1 MSAATILTL
10 ANLRGIDLRNPKAS
24 DIDFDS
30 FAEHL
35 AKENRFNGATPGL
48 VYSVA
53 EHLAR
58 GVDAILAAM
67 GDHTLAA
74 YFSLH
79 DGHEA
84 VLKDMTTPL
93 KRAIAEECK
102 EKFGVLAEHVL
113 CAINNLEYRHDVA
126 IHEAAGL
133 TWPMAPPT
141 QLLVKHWDLVMFVTE
156 WRDLMQSATH
166 PRPQDYAGLDPIK
179 ETIIPWHWQTAKRAL
194 LNRWKRLLPSLQG
207 KIPENQEAQSSA
219 QLPGA
224 LPLHGEGR

>member
-1 MSAATILTL
+1 MSAATTLTL
-10 ANLRGIDLRNPKAS
+10 ANLKGIDLRNPKAS

-48 VYSVA
+48 CYSVA
-53 EHLAR
+53 QHLSH
-58 GVDAILAAM
+58 GVDAILAAT
-67 GDHTLAA
+67 GDRQLAA

-84 VLKDMTTPL
+84 VLKDLTTPL

-133 TWPMAPPT
+133 PWPMTTPM

-156 WRDLMQSATH
+156 WRDLMQSAPH
-166 PRPQDYAGLDPIK
+166 PRPQDYEGLKPLNDLI
-179 ETIIPWHWQTAKRAL
+179 TPWKWQTAKVAL
-194 LNRWKRLLPSLQG
+194 WNRWRVLLPTL
-207 KIPENQEAQSSA
+207 NARA
-219 QLPGA
+219 A
-224 LPLHGEGR
+224 

>member
-10 ANLRGIDLRNPKAS
+10 ANLKGIDLRNPKAS

-53 EHLAR
+53 EHLSR
-58 GVDAILAAM
+58 GVDAILAAT
-67 GDHTLAA
+67 GDQTLAA
-74 YFSLH
+74 YFSTH
-79 DGHEA
+79 DGHEG
-84 VLKDMTTPL
+84 VLKDLTTPL
-93 KRAIAEECK
+93 KRAIAEECR

-113 CAINNLEYRHDVA
+113 CAINNLEYRHDCA

-133 TWPMAPPT
+133 PWPMTSPM

-156 WRDLMQSATH
+156 WRDLMESAQH
-166 PRPQDYAGLDPIK
+166 PNWQPYERIEPLR

-194 LNRWKRLLPSLQG
+194 LTRWRRLLPALQ
-207 KIPENQEAQSSA
+207 KVEATA
-219 QLPGA
+219 
-224 LPLHGEGR
+224 

>member
-10 ANLRGIDLRNPKAS
+10 ANLQGIDLRNPRAC

-53 EHLAR
+53 EHLCR
-58 GVDAILAAM
+58 GVDAILAAT
-67 GDHTLAA
+67 GDETLAA

-84 VLKDMTTPL
+84 VLKDLTTPL

-133 TWPMAPPT
+133 PWPMDTAM
-141 QLLVKHWDLVMFVTE
+141 QIKVKHWDLVMFVTE
-156 WRDLMQSATH
+156 WRDLMQGAKH
-166 PRPQDYAGLDPIK
+166 PRPQDYEGLDPLRDA
-179 ETIIPWHWQTAKRAL
+179 IIPWHWQTAKRAL
-194 LNRWKRLLPSLQG
+194 KIRWKRLLPSLQV
-207 KIPENQEAQSSA
+207 KSHENQEAESST
-219 QLPGA
+219 
-224 LPLHGEGR
+224 